1 MPDGRSP
8 AVRDRFL
15 RRPQRPG
22 CPQRLHALGTASAIY
37 LVRSPVNLSAPWELV
52 PFACCRT
59 TFTITGSATFTLAVM
74 ELSRIS
80 FLASMKNRKGAVRIL
95 WTLGLPC
102 GKAWKRRRKLN
113 LMRDIALETRDCMD
127 LRVLVLHMLQCI
139 SVLKPRLDRVFVP
152 SAEADSRGECARPAL
167 TCWAIYVPPLRAVD
181 HVRKCGITFRLS
193 LTVPG
198 RRSQC
203 TQGLFEVS
211 LRPLR
216 SWQ

>member
-37 LVRSPVNLSAPWELV
+37 LVRSPVNLSAHRELG

-80 FLASMKNRKGAVRIL
+80 FLASMKNRKRAVRIL
-95 WTLGLPC
+95 WTMGLPC
-102 GKAWKRRRKLN
+102 GKAWKRREEIEFDAQILN
-113 LMRDIALETRDCMD
+113 LATRDCVH
-127 LRVLVLHMLQCI
+127 LRVLLLHILRCI
-139 SVLKPRLDRVFVP
+139 SFQKPRLDRVLCRPLKRTPVVNMP
-152 SAEADSRGECARPAL
+152 VPAL
-167 TCWAIYVPPLRAVD
+167 TCWARYVPPLRAAG
-181 HVRKCGITFRLS
+181 HRSRSFRNEQKSAEQRCKNCGS
-193 LTVPG
+193 HHD
-198 RRSQC
+198 
-203 TQGLFEVS
+203 
-211 LRPLR
+211 
-216 SWQ
+216 

>member
-37 LVRSPVNLSAPWELV
+37 LVRSPANLSARRELV
-52 PFACCRT
+52 PFVCCRT

-80 FLASMKNRKGAVRIL
+80 FFASTKNRERAVRIL

-102 GKAWKRRRKLN
+102 GKERKRQE
-113 LMRDIALETRDCMD
+113 ETRFRARSEPHDMRTHGFAC
-127 LRVLVLHMLQCI
+127 VG
-139 SVLKPRLDRVFVP
+139 
-152 SAEADSRGECARPAL
+152 SAHAAVHFRSETKIASSF
-167 TCWAIYVPPLRAVD
+167 RAV
-181 HVRKCGITFRLS
+181 R
-193 LTVPG
+193 
-198 RRSQC
+198 
-203 TQGLFEVS
+203 
-211 LRPLR
+211 
-216 SWQ
+216 

>member
-37 LVRSPVNLSAPWELV
+37 LVRSPTNLSVRRELV

-80 FLASMKNRKGAVRIL
+80 FLASTKNRERAVRIL
-95 WTLGLPC
+95 WTMGLPC
-102 GKAWKRRRKLN
+102 GKGRKRREEIESRQN
-113 LMRDIALETRDCMD
+113 LEFQPMRCLE
-127 LRVLVLHMLQCI
+127 LSGLVLHMQQCI
-139 SVLKPRLDRVFVP
+139 SVLKCRDGHPVLVA
-152 SAEADSRGECARPAL
+152 SAEADSPSLNMTVPAL
-167 TCWAIYVPPLRAVD
+167 TCWAIYVPPLRASNPLQ
-181 HVRKCGITFRLS
+181 LS
-193 LTVPG
+193 YKNKHCASP
-198 RRSQC
+198 
-203 TQGLFEVS
+203 
-211 LRPLR
+211 
-216 SWQ
+216 W